1 MNTLLNFFREGTKE
15 SSTRL
20 VGIGCF
26 VAATFLAS
34 FVITAAT
41 LYAKP
46 ISPATV
52 TVIGLI
58 YIQGGIALGLRKVT
72 EPKPEAES

>member
-26 VAATFLAS
+26 VLGGLLTAFAVVAAVWYGKTISVPAASVLALL
-34 FVITAAT
+34 FTNGAV
-41 LYAKP
+41 
-46 ISPATV
+46 
-52 TVIGLI
+52 
-58 YIQGGIALGLRKVT
+58 ALGLRKIGGDDAGAG
-72 EPKPEAES
+72 E